1 MSTSSME
8 ASLYVVPFCIS
19 DEGGKHG
26 EGDSFKHLLFFGDLI
41 KDVSMPLHTCGF
53 RLASFGAC

>member
-1 MSTSSME
+1 MLSPF
-8 ASLYVVPFCIS
+8 ASLMG
-19 DEGGKHG
+19 GGKHG
-26 EGDSFKHLLFFGDLI
+26 EGDFFKHLLFFGDLI